1 MVTKLM
7 LLLLLALTS
16 TQAGFWSSSKKPV
29 KAEPVA
35 KLKLVKAKPAAA
47 VPTPKQTQK
56 KQTQKNQPSTA
67 PKPKRK
73 QQQVGDLDLG
83 KYTGCNTQVSI
94 FLRAVKTM
102 PELWLQSQIR
112 LILVPHVS
120 DPTVMKSLQSLFSL
134 RFESM
139 KLKDLKA
146 LAEKSAD
153 GKTLV
158 LETLLKFDLASLEVK
173 RDSSNPKDSI
183 KIKEQETVEQWLFSE
198 WGRILQNLTAGLSYA
213 KKAEASVRAEVEA
226 IEAAVQ
232 AEKEAKEAR
241 EVIKKAAKQAED
253 ELQKASEAVKKA
265 EVEAREAAEE
275 AEEEAREAAEEAA
288 EEAEDK
294 AREAAAEM

>member
-35 KLKLVKAKPAAA
+35 KLVKAKPAAA

-265 EVEAREAAEE
+265 EVEAREAAEA